1 MLTRVPTNTIA
12 IPKALTLCVKIR
24 RAGLNCLRRPLCY
37 SSFRRF
43 SAHLGQRRKTR
54 SQNHTAPPTS
64 CVSDGTVDESYSVAI
79 HYTSD

>member
-37 SSFRRF
+37 SSFGDFRHIWDNGGKLE
-43 SAHLGQRRKTR
+43 AKTTLLR
-54 SQNHTAPPTS
+54 LLPASPTEPLTNRI
-64 CVSDGTVDESYSVAI
+64 V
-79 HYTSD
+79 